1 MRVVLAESLA
11 LAALVV
17 VPLAQVPLV
26 AYLSRYVAL
35 DADADRPNPRE
46 GYVTYGTTGSRP
58 DAASRDATSDS
69 SSEGRTAAAPGA
81 ASAPGTD
88 GRTCPNCRRRVPD
101 AYDFCGECTTRLPAR
116 GGHR

>member
-1 MRVVLAESLA
+1 MLAESLA

-35 DADADRPNPRE
+35 DADADRPDPRE

-58 DAASRDATSDS
+58 DAASTPDAD
-69 SSEGRTAAAPGA
+69 E
-81 ASAPGTD
+81 
-88 GRTCPNCRRRVPD
+88 RTCPDCGGRVPD
-101 AYDFCGECTTRLPAR
+101 AYDFCGECATRLPTR
-116 GGHR
+116 GGRA